1 MTTQNPAFVVR
12 SVTGADVAAVVDL
25 VRDVLAEYGMTF
37 GIGSETDVEL
47 EGLPSSYIDRGG
59 AFWVAFDA
67 DGILAG
73 TCGLFPEEEPH
84 TFELR
89 KMYLRPRARGRGL
102 GKLLFDVSLAWARS
116 NGAKLI
122 VLDTAEQMRRAIAFY
137 EANGFVRDD
146 TRIRG
151 ARCTR
156 GYVKSL

>member
-1 MTTQNPAFVVR
+1 MTSREPAFLLRFVAA
-12 SVTGADVAAVVDL
+12 ADVPLVVEL

-37 GIGSETDVEL
+37 GVGCETDVEL
-47 EGLPSSYIDRGG
+47 ESLPASYADRGG

-67 DGILAG
+67 DGTLAG
-73 TCGLFPEEEPH
+73 TCGLFPEEPC

-102 GKLLFDVSLAWARS
+102 GKLLFDASVAWAKSR
-116 NGAKLI
+116 GAKLI
-122 VLDTAEQMRRAIAFY
+122 VLDTVEQMERAIAFY

-156 GYVKSL
+156 GYVKML